1 MTCMPTIP
9 LPLLNSIETISSCR
23 DRDVLARTVLQ
34 AAVLLLGADSDVAI
48 FSRSAHGE
56 TALRFSSGPDA
67 TALLASPWPALLDKA
82 PGDGRQFNLA
92 VDGRMYGSLL
102 LASSE
107 IATDQLLMAYA
118 TDERDAAAS
127 AEGISCLSRI
137 YGNQVSL
144 LDYSELD
151 TLTHLLN
158 RKTFDETFDRLLT
171 AHVAGADTENHIN
184 RREHHEEDAPA
195 WLGVIDIDHFKRVN
209 DSFGHLFGDEVLL
222 RVGDLMRKTFR
233 GGDRLFRFGGEE
245 FVVILNAET
254 ADLAAV
260 GFNRFRASVE
270 GNEFPQVGQVTC
282 SVGFTAV
289 LSRDV
294 PTDVVGRAD
303 EALYYAKEHGRNQVC
318 SYEHLLAAGAISVP
332 VVAEA
337 PVSDFDIDALFE

>member
-1 MTCMPTIP
+1 MPTID
-9 LPLLNSIETISSCR
+9 LPILQNVEAISSCR
-23 DRDVLARTVLQ
+23 DRDALGRILLQ
-34 AAVLLLGADSDVAI
+34 AAEVLLGENAEVAI
-48 FSRSAHGE
+48 FSRMLQGE
-56 TALRFSSGPDA
+56 TVLKYFLGTTGLSPLVAPWPD
-67 TALLASPWPALLDKA
+67 LLAKV
-82 PGDGRQFNLA
+82 PGDGQAHTLA
-92 VDGRMYGSLL
+92 DNGSLYGAL
-102 LASSE
+102 PLFSSE
-107 IATDQLLMAYA
+107 IANDHQILVYA
-118 TDERDAAAS
+118 IDAANGGAS
-127 AEGISCLSRI
+127 LESLSCLARI

-171 AHVAGADTENHIN
+171 ARLANAAEVTAEN
-184 RREHHEEDAPA
+184 RREHAEQGKPA

-245 FVVILNAET
+245 FVVILNAENE
-254 ADLAAV
+254 ALAAT

-270 GNEFPQVGQVTC
+270 NNEFPQVGQVTC
-282 SVGFTAV
+282 SLGFTAV
-289 LSRDV
+289 LNGDV

-318 SYEHLLAAGAISVP
+318 CYEELLAEGAIAPP
-332 VVAEA
+332 VVVEA

>member
-1 MTCMPTIP
+1 MTRDA
-9 LPLLNSIETISSCR
+9 LPILQNVEAISSCR
-23 DRDVLARTVLQ
+23 DRDALGRLVLQ
-34 AAVLLLGADSDVAI
+34 AVEMLLGENAAVAI
-48 FSRSAHGE
+48 FARTPQGE
-56 TALRFSSGPDA
+56 TVIRVSGATVPDLL
-67 TALLASPWPALLDKA
+67 TAPWPELFARTPGFGPPHSQVLNGCLHGAFPLLT
-82 PGDGRQFNLA
+82 
-92 VDGRMYGSLL
+92 
-102 LASSE
+102 SE
-107 IATDQLLMAYA
+107 IASDHLILACVI
-118 TDERDAAAS
+118 DAADELALLES
-127 AEGISCLSRI
+127 IGCLVRI
-137 YGNQVSL
+137 YGNQISL

-171 AHVAGADTENHIN
+171 ARLADASETVSKN
-184 RREHHEEDAPA
+184 RREHPEYGKPA

-254 ADLAAV
+254 EDLAAT

-289 LSRDV
+289 RNGDV

-318 SYEHLLAAGAISVP
+318 CYEQLLAEGAIAPP

-337 PVSDFDIDALFE
+337 PVSDFDIDALFD

>member
-1 MTCMPTIP
+1 MSSIA
-9 LPLLNSIETISSCR
+9 LPLLQNVEAISSCR
-23 DRDVLARTVLQ
+23 DRDVLARMVFH
-34 AAVLLLGADSDVAI
+34 AAEVLLGESADVAI
-48 FSRSAHGE
+48 FGHTPHGDRV
-56 TALRFSSGPDA
+56 LKFSSGP
-67 TALLASPWPALLDKA
+67 TAQDSFVTPLPEAHGTL
-82 PGDGRQFNLA
+82 PGDGQLLSVATN
-92 VDGRMYGSLL
+92 GRLYGSLV
-102 LASSE
+102 LATSE
-107 IATDQLLMAYA
+107 IANDHLLLAYA
-118 TDERDAAAS
+118 IDEAQGDGAS
-127 AEGISCLSRI
+127 SVESLSCLARI
-137 YGNQVSL
+137 YGNQIRL

-171 AHVAGADTENHIN
+171 ARDCCAADACSEN
-184 RREHHEEDAPA
+184 RREHLEQGTPA

-245 FVVILNAET
+245 FVVILNAESEE
-254 ADLAAV
+254 LAAA

-270 GNEFPQVGQVTC
+270 NHEFPQVGKVTC

-289 LSRDV
+289 LSKDI

-318 SYEHLLAAGAISVP
+318 SYEQLLATGAIAPP

-337 PVSDFDIDALFE
+337 PVSDFDIDALFQ

>member
-1 MTCMPTIP
+1 MPTIA
-9 LPLLNSIETISSCR
+9 LPLLQNVEAISSCR
-23 DRDVLARTVLQ
+23 DRDVLGRIVLH
-34 AAVLLLGADSDVAI
+34 AAEVLLGENADVAI
-48 FSRSAHGE
+48 FGRAPQGD
-56 TALRFSSGPDA
+56 AVLRLSSGPTA
-67 TALLASPWPALLDKA
+67 TASLVSPWPDLLDKT
-82 PGDGRQFNLA
+82 PSDGQPHCLA
-92 VDGRMYGSLL
+92 ANGRLYGSLV

-107 IATDQLLMAYA
+107 VDSDRLVLAYA
-118 TDERDAAAS
+118 IDQADADAS
-127 AEGISCLSRI
+127 LESLSCLARI
-137 YGNQVSL
+137 YGNQIRL

-171 AHVAGADTENHIN
+171 ARVCRAADETHEN
-184 RREHHEEDAPA
+184 RREHAEQDTPA

-245 FVVILNAET
+245 FVVILNAESE
-254 ADLAAV
+254 ALAAT
-260 GFNRFRASVE
+260 GFDRFRASVE

-289 LSRDV
+289 LNQDV

-318 SYEHLLAAGAISVP
+318 CYEHLLAAGAISTP
-332 VVAEA
+332 TMADA
-337 PVSDFDIDALFE
+337 PVPGFDIDALFQ

>member
-1 MTCMPTIP
+1 M
-9 LPLLNSIETISSCR
+9 
-23 DRDVLARTVLQ
+23 LARIVFR
-34 AAVLLLGADSDVAI
+34 AAEVLLGEDADIAI
-48 FSRSAHGE
+48 FSRGLHGE
-56 TALRFSSGPDA
+56 TVLKLSSGPSA
-67 TALLASPWPALLDKA
+67 TALLVPAAPDLHDPA
-82 PGDGRQFNLA
+82 PGEGRLLSVATN
-92 VDGRMYGSLL
+92 GRLYGSLV

-107 IATDQLLMAYA
+107 VANDHLVLTYA
-118 TDERDAAAS
+118 IDS
-127 AEGISCLSRI
+127 ADDTISIDSLSCLVRI
-137 YGNQVSL
+137 YGNQIRL

-171 AHVAGADTENHIN
+171 ARVTGAANEIPEN
-184 RREHHEEDAPA
+184 RRDHLEQGTPA

-254 ADLAAV
+254 EDLAAA
-260 GFNRFRASVE
+260 GFNRFRSSVE

-289 LSRDV
+289 LNGDV

-318 SYEHLLAAGAISVP
+318 SYEQLLAMGAIAAP
-332 VVAEA
+332 TVAEA